1 MSEDLFHEFPAA
13 DFQQWKARVEKE
25 LKGSPAESLRI
36 RISDGLE
43 LEPYATERP
52 AGAGTLSR
60 LPNVAGDWCIAD
72 EIEVAEEKEANQKAL
87 EALNGGANALLF
99 YLYPYTHAESLLKGI
114 GLNFIHSHFV
124 LEGKAD
130 EWAEKLL
137 AIQGASEADICLNMD
152 PIENLARSGTWFES
166 RKQDFNRIKK
176 LAALCPAHWRIF
188 PVNGASYAYSGATP
202 AMQLAILLASTHE
215 YFVHFGEKA
224 LSQAQWNMAVGA
236 NYLEEMAKLRAARK
250 LFRLLAHHLEV
261 DQKKIFIHAESSSL
275 YHMPKDAESNML
287 RNTAMAMAAVS
298 GGADS
303 VVVRSHDGSEE
314 GSRLGRNIQLLMRHE
329 SYFGVVED
337 VAAGSFFIEKE
348 GEALAEMAWSLFKE
362 MEQLGGIISCLENGW
377 LAEQLKNSGDAE
389 IEKFRQGKTP
399 LVGMNK
405 YLKTGET
412 DSYELAWKGASGKAL
427 PMLHWKKT
435 KA

>member
-25 LKGSPAESLRI
+25 LKGNPAESLRI
-36 RISDGLE
+36 HTTDDLV

-52 AGAGTLSR
+52 AGTGTLFR
-60 LPNVAGDWCIAD
+60 LPNVAGDWCIVE

-87 EALNGGANALLF
+87 EALSGGANALLF
-99 YLYPYTHAESLLKGI
+99 YLYPNNDAESLLKGI

-124 LEGKAD
+124 VEGKAD

-137 AIQGASEADICLNMD
+137 AIQGATEADICLNMD
-152 PIENLARSGTWFES
+152 PIENLARSGKWFES
-166 RKQDFNRIKK
+166 RGQDFNQLKK
-176 LAALCPAHWRIF
+176 LAALSPNHWRIF
-188 PVNGASYAYSGATP
+188 PINGATYAYAGATS
-202 AMQLAILLASTHE
+202 AMQLAVLLASTHE
-215 YFVHFGEKA
+215 YFVHFGGKA
-224 LSQAQWNMAVGA
+224 LSQAQWNLAVGA

-250 LFRLLAHHLEV
+250 LFYLLAHHLEL

-275 YHMPKDAESNML
+275 NHMPKDAESNML
-287 RNTAMAMAAVS
+287 RNTAMAMSAVS

-314 GSRLGRNIQLLMRHE
+314 GGRLARNIQLLLRHE

-337 VAAGSFFIEKE
+337 VAAGSFFIENE
-348 GEALAEMAWSLFKE
+348 SEALAEKAWGIFKE
-362 MEQLGGIISCLENGW
+362 LEQQGGIITCLENGW
-377 LAEQLKNSGDAE
+377 LAEKLKKSGDAE
-389 IEKFRQGKTP
+389 IEKFRLGKIP

-405 YLKTGET
+405 YVKSGEA
-412 DSYELAWKGASGKAL
+412 DSYDLAWKGGSGKAL

-435 KA
+435 EL

>member
-13 DFQQWKARVEKE
+13 DFQQWKVRVEKE
-25 LKGSPAESLRI
+25 LKGNPAESLRI
-36 RISDGLE
+36 HTTDGVF
-43 LEPYATERP
+43 LEPYATGRP
-52 AGAGTLSR
+52 AAAGTLSR
-60 LPNVAGDWCIAD
+60 LPNVAGDWSIVD
-72 EIEVAEEKEANQKAL
+72 EIEVTEEKEANQKAL
-87 EALNGGANALLF
+87 AALNGGANALLF
-99 YLYPYTHAESLLKGI
+99 YLYPNTHSESLLNGI
-114 GLNFIHSHFV
+114 GLKFIHSHFV

-137 AIQGASEADICLNMD
+137 AMNGATEADICLNMD

-176 LAALCPAHWRIF
+176 LAALSSNHWRIF
-188 PVNGASYAYSGATP
+188 TVNAATYAYAGASS

-250 LFRLLAHHLEV
+250 LFQLLVHQMEV

-275 YHMPKDAESNML
+275 NHMTKDAESNML
-287 RNTAMAMAAVS
+287 RNTAMAMAAVN

-303 VVVRSHDGSEE
+303 VVVRSHDGSPS
-314 GSRLGRNIQLLMRHE
+314 GNRLARNVQLLLRHE
-329 SYFGVVED
+329 SYFGAVED

-348 GEALAEMAWSLFKE
+348 TELIAEKAWELFKE
-362 MEQLGGIISCLENGW
+362 IEQQGGIISCLESGW
-377 LAEQLKNSGDAE
+377 LAHRLRKSGDTE

-412 DSYELAWKGASGKAL
+412 DSYELAWKGGSRKAL

-435 KA
+435 EA

>member
-25 LKGSPAESLRI
+25 LKGNPAESLRI
-36 RISDGLE
+36 NTTDGLE

-52 AGAGTLSR
+52 AGTGSLSR
-60 LPNVAGDWCIAD
+60 LPNVAGDWCIAE
-72 EIEVAEEKEANQKAL
+72 EIEVVEEKEANQKAL

-99 YLYPYTHAESLLKGI
+99 YLYPNSDAESLLKDI

-124 LEGKAD
+124 VEGKAD

-137 AIQGASEADICLNMD
+137 AIEGATEADICLNMD

-166 RKQDFNRIKK
+166 REQDFNRLKK
-176 LAALCPAHWRIF
+176 LAALSSNHWRIF
-188 PVNGASYAYSGATP
+188 PVNGATFAYAGASS

-215 YFVHFGEKA
+215 YFVHYGKKA

-250 LFRLLAHHLEV
+250 LFRLLTHHLEV
-261 DQKKIFIHAESSSL
+261 DQKKIFIHAESSNL
-275 YHMPKDAESNML
+275 NHMPKDAESNML
-287 RNTAMAMAAVS
+287 RNTAMAMAVVS

-303 VVVRSHDGSEE
+303 VVIRSHDGSEK
-314 GSRLGRNIQLLMRHE
+314 GSRLARNIQLLLRHE
-329 SYFGVVED
+329 SYFGAVED

-348 GEALAEMAWSLFKE
+348 SEALAEKGWSLFKE
-362 MEQLGGIISCLENGW
+362 MEQQGGIIACLESGW
-377 LAEQLKNSGDAE
+377 LADRLRNSGNAE
-389 IEKFRQGKTP
+389 IEKFRLGKTP

-405 YLKTGET
+405 YLKSGET
-412 DSYELAWKGASGKAL
+412 ASYELAWKGASGKAL
-427 PMLHWKKT
+427 PILQWKKSE
-435 KA
+435 A

>member
-1 MSEDLFHEFPAA
+1 MSEDLFHDFPAA
-13 DFQQWKARVEKE
+13 DFQLWKARVEKE
-25 LKGSPAESLRI
+25 LKGNSAESLRI
-36 RISDGLE
+36 HRADGVV
-43 LEPYATERP
+43 LEPYFTERP
-52 AGAGTLSR
+52 AGSGTLSR
-60 LPNVAGDWCIAD
+60 LPNVAGDWCIAG

-99 YLYPYTHAESLLKGI
+99 YLYPNNDAESLLNGI

-124 LEGKAD
+124 VEGKTD

-137 AIQGASEADICLNMD
+137 RVNGTAQADICLNMD
-152 PIENLARSGTWFES
+152 PIENLARSGKWFES
-166 RKQDFNRIKK
+166 REQDFNRIKK
-176 LAALCPAHWRIF
+176 LAALSPKQWRIF
-188 PVNGASYAYSGATP
+188 PVNGATYAYTGASS

-224 LSQAQWNMAVGA
+224 LSQAQWNLAVGA
-236 NYLEEMAKLRAARK
+236 NYLEEIAKLRAARK

-275 YHMPKDAESNML
+275 NHMPKDAESNML
-287 RNTAMAMAAVS
+287 RNTAMAMSAVS

-314 GSRLGRNIQLLMRHE
+314 GSRLARNIQLLMRHE

-348 GEALAEMAWSLFKE
+348 SEVLAEKAWGIFKE
-362 MEQLGGIISCLENGW
+362 IEQQGGIISCLESGW
-377 LAEQLKNSGDAE
+377 LADRLRKSGDAE
-389 IEKFRQGKTP
+389 IEKFRLGKTP

-405 YLKTGET
+405 YVKSGET
-412 DSYELAWKGASGKAL
+412 DSYDLAWKGGSGKAL

-435 KA
+435 EL